1 MNKREYCESRES
13 VAYYSGLNG
22 LEIKG
27 IDNTMKELAEYIR
40 MSEEIAANIDALK
53 DALKQYMRET
63 GVDSLTGTEH
73 KASYKAVVS
82 SRIDTTALK
91 KDAPEIAAKYTRT
104 TESRRFTF
112 A

>member
-1 MNKREYCESRES
+1 MNINE
-13 VAYYSGLNG
+13 
-22 LEIKG
+22 
-27 IDNTMKELAEYIR
+27 TMKELAQWQR
-40 MSEEIAANIDALK
+40 MQEEAATTVEALK
-53 DALKQYMRET
+53 DQIKEYMTAAGLE
-63 GVDSLTGTEH
+63 VLTGDEH
-73 KASYKAVVS
+73 KATFKTISS